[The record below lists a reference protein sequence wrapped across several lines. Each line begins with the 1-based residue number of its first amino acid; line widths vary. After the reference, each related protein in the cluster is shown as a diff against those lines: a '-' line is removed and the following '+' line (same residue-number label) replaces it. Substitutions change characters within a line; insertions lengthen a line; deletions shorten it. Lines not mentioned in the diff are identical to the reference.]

1 MTYHQYQRAAKTVRP
16 MVYWTL
22 SRMSRAKPTAE
33 PSAGTSGAHLTR
45 LVYELLDAH
54 DDTARLAGDLA
65 SDPHWQVH
73 LEYLRDL
80 QRHGRESL
88 ARAAAAPHADV
99 QRDWHHGAQA
109 NPGTARFRQFLER
122 VAKPR
127 HHTSTLGQNTCDTRD
142 AR

>member
-1 MTYHQYQRAAKTVRP
+1 
-16 MVYWTL
+16 
-22 SRMSRAKPTAE
+22 MSRSKPTAGM
-33 PSAGTSGAHLTR
+33 SRAHLTR

-73 LEYLRDL
+73 LDYLRDL

-99 QRDWHHGAQA
+99 QRDRHHGAEA
-109 NPGTARFRQFLER
+109 NRATTGFRQLFER

-127 HHTSTLGQNTCDTRD
+127 HHTSNPGQNTCDNRD

>member
-1 MTYHQYQRAAKTVRP
+1 M
-16 MVYWTL
+16 
-22 SRMSRAKPTAE
+22 
-33 PSAGTSGAHLTR
+33 AGMSGAYLTR

-109 NPGTARFRQFLER
+109 NRATTRFRQFLER
-122 VAKPR
+122 VATRR
-127 HHTSTLGQNTCDTRD
+127 HHTSTPGQNACDNRD

>member
-1 MTYHQYQRAAKTVRP
+1 MA
-16 MVYWTL
+16 
-22 SRMSRAKPTAE
+22 RM
-33 PSAGTSGAHLTR
+33 SGAHLTR

-54 DDTARLAGDLA
+54 DDTARLAGELA
-65 SDPHWQVH
+65 SDPHWEVH
-73 LEYLRDL
+73 LDYLRDL

-99 QRDWHHGAQA
+99 QCDGHHGAQA
-109 NPGTARFRQFLER
+109 NRATTGFRQFLER

-127 HHTSTLGQNTCDTRD
+127 HHTSAPGQDTCENRD

>member
-1 MTYHQYQRAAKTVRP
+1 
-16 MVYWTL
+16 
-22 SRMSRAKPTAE
+22 MSRSKPTAE
-33 PSAGTSGAHLTR
+33 PTAGVSDAHLTR

-73 LEYLRDL
+73 LHYLRDL

-88 ARAAAAPHADV
+88 ARAAAPHADA
-99 QRDWHHGAQA
+99 QHDRHHGAQA
-109 NPGTARFRQFLER
+109 NRATTGFRQFLER

-127 HHTSTLGQNTCDTRD
+127 HHRSSPGRNMCDNRD

>member
-1 MTYHQYQRAAKTVRP
+1 M
-16 MVYWTL
+16 
-22 SRMSRAKPTAE
+22 
-33 PSAGTSGAHLTR
+33 SGAYLTR

-73 LEYLRDL
+73 LDYLRDL

-88 ARAAAAPHADV
+88 ARAAAAPYADV
-99 QRDWHHGAQA
+99 QRDWAHGAQA
-109 NPGTARFRQFLER
+109 NRATARFRQFLER
-122 VAKPR
+122 VAKRR
-127 HHTSTLGQNTCDTRD
+127 HHTSTVGQSAGDNRD

>member
-1 MTYHQYQRAAKTVRP
+1 M
-16 MVYWTL
+16 
-22 SRMSRAKPTAE
+22 SRSKPTAGMSRAD
-33 PSAGTSGAHLTR
+33 LTH

-73 LEYLRDL
+73 LDYLRDL

-99 QRDWHHGAQA
+99 QRDRHHGAEA
-109 NPGTARFRQFLER
+109 NRATTFRQLFER
-122 VAKPR
+122 VSKPR
-127 HHTSTLGQNTCDTRD
+127 HHVDSRTKHV
-142 AR
+142 

>member
-1 MTYHQYQRAAKTVRP
+1 
-16 MVYWTL
+16 
-22 SRMSRAKPTAE
+22 MSRSKPTAE
-33 PSAGTSGAHLTR
+33 PTARMSGAHLTR

-73 LEYLRDL
+73 LDYLRDL

-99 QRDWHHGAQA
+99 QCDGHHGAAA
-109 NPGTARFRQFLER
+109 NRATTGFRQFLER
-122 VAKPR
+122 VAKPSSSHIDPR
-127 HHTSTLGQNTCDTRD
+127 TKHV
-142 AR
+142 

>member
-1 MTYHQYQRAAKTVRP
+1 
-16 MVYWTL
+16 
-22 SRMSRAKPTAE
+22 MSRSKPTVE
-33 PSAGTSGAHLTR
+33 PTAGMSGAHLTR

-73 LEYLRDL
+73 LDYLRDL

-109 NPGTARFRQFLER
+109 NRATTGFRQFLER

-127 HHTSTLGQNTCDTRD
+127 HHTSTPGQNTCDNRD